1 MSMTDPISDYLTR
14 LRNALKAGKKTVD
27 IPASKFKESI
37 SGILKKSSFIEDYKI
52 IETEKKFK
60 MLSIR
65 LKYTDGNRVILG
77 LKRVSRPGIR
87 RYVNSEEIPRVRNGF
102 GIAIVSTSKG
112 LLTDREARDMKV
124 GGGVVCHIW

>member
-14 LRNALKAGKKTVD
+14 VRNALKAVKKTVD

-65 LKYTDGNRVILG
+65 LKYTDGNSVILG

-112 LLTDREARDMKV
+112 LLKDREARDMKV
-124 GGGVVCHIW
+124 GGEVVCHIW

>member
-77 LKRVSRPGIR
+77 LKRVSRPGLR

-124 GGGVVCHIW
+124 GGEVVCHIW

>member
-1 MSMTDPISDYLTR
+1 MTDPISDYLTR

-65 LKYTDGNRVILG
+65 LKYTDGNSVILG

-124 GGGVVCHIW
+124 GGEVVCHIW